1 MNWLGIARRSHA
13 SSGRQKLLQL
23 AVAFRGIL
31 WDYPTMPITTAD
43 KKRRVVIPVA
53 HPGDI
58 FDVQQEGE
66 GRVVL
71 VRLVRPQPKAR
82 MTKSECLR
90 AIAAAPLRP
99 KIEWNELRRLTRE
112 P

>member
-1 MNWLGIARRSHA
+1 
-13 SSGRQKLLQL
+13 
-23 AVAFRGIL
+23 
-31 WDYPTMPITTAD
+31 MPITTAD

-82 MTKSECLR
+82 MTRSESLR
-90 AIAAAPLRP
+90 AMAAAPLRP